1 MCGIAGLYR
10 GPWPDEMLGPLLERM
25 SSTLV
30 HRGPD
35 DYYKV
40 LAPAMRAGLAVRRLS
55 LVDLAGGRQPLENE
69 DGTLILA
76 CNGEIY
82 NHRELRSELLAKGHR
97 FRTESDCEV
106 IVHLY
111 EEIGLDCLKRL
122 NGMFALALL
131 DIRAQR
137 LVLARD
143 PAGMKPLYL
152 AERAGGIAFASE
164 ARALLETGIVSP
176 APDWDGIDT
185 YLAFGYAPAPR
196 SCFAGLE
203 RLTAGSY
210 LVAEDGRLRR
220 GSFWRCRYPPAQ
232 ETRDPANDLEC
243 RLRAAVRR
251 HLAADVPVGAFLS
264 GGWDSSLVTVFA
276 AAESRVPLKT
286 FSITL
291 PENPAYDE
299 TRWAR
304 QVAALVGSEHAE
316 VEFRNSDLP
325 QLLHRVVRAIEEPC
339 VTSPATLLYVLSAR
353 AAADVKA
360 VLSGEGSDELFG
372 GYQWLRPDAIYSL
385 RRVVPRFMARAFG
398 RILQSERWRRLCW
411 VAAADS
417 DEAAD
422 REWLRLFTAD
432 EIPSLAAARPGVA
445 VADGRLLELDLET
458 RASCGDALQRRLALE
473 LTRRLADALLLVADK
488 VSMAHSLEVRMPFLD
503 REVVD
508 FALAL
513 PSRWKIR
520 DGQEKYILKQ
530 LTSFLPADVAARHKH
545 ALVVPIRAAE
555 QQHREWARSVLLDGA
570 RRSSLF
576 DEKTLEAWLASVLSG
591 RREGMP
597 LVWALVNLQVWWECY
612 MKPSGNRAVV

>member
-35 DYYKV
+35 DYHKV
-40 LAPAMRAGLAVRRLS
+40 LAPAMRAGLAVHRLS

-69 DGTLILA
+69 DGTLVLA

-131 DIRAQR
+131 DVRAHR

-164 ARALLETGIVSP
+164 PRALPETGIVSP

-203 RLTAGSY
+203 RLPPGSY

-251 HLAADVPVGAFLS
+251 HPAQARAGHAHPRRRAATSRVGALGAARRRSPIVALRRKETRGVAGVRPVGPPRGNAARLGPSEFAGVVGVLHEAVRKP
-264 GGWDSSLVTVFA
+264 GGRLVHAPPLASQPSPLDGDMMQPGQLPLRVNPRPCSQFAQDFTLRLGPEGPRHPQSSSPFRCEPHRLDPPVGVRSA
-276 AAESRVPLKT
+276 LEHAVALQEGK
-286 FSITL
+286 
-291 PENPAYDE
+291 A
-299 TRWAR
+299 AR
-304 QVAALVGSEHAE
+304 QGRLVNGE
-316 VEFRNSDLP
+316 LLL
-325 QLLHRVVRAIEEPC
+325 QLLE
-339 VTSPATLLYVLSAR
+339 AR
-353 AAADVKA
+353 
-360 VLSGEGSDELFG
+360 
-372 GYQWLRPDAIYSL
+372 
-385 RRVVPRFMARAFG
+385 
-398 RILQSERWRRLCW
+398 
-411 VAAADS
+411 
-417 DEAAD
+417 
-422 REWLRLFTAD
+422 
-432 EIPSLAAARPGVA
+432 
-445 VADGRLLELDLET
+445 
-458 RASCGDALQRRLALE
+458 
-473 LTRRLADALLLVADK
+473 LT
-488 VSMAHSLEVRMPFLD
+488 
-503 REVVD
+503 
-508 FALAL
+508 
-513 PSRWKIR
+513 
-520 DGQEKYILKQ
+520 
-530 LTSFLPADVAARHKH
+530 
-545 ALVVPIRAAE
+545 
-555 QQHREWARSVLLDGA
+555 
-570 RRSSLF
+570 
-576 DEKTLEAWLASVLSG
+576 
-591 RREGMP
+591 
-597 LVWALVNLQVWWECY
+597 
-612 MKPSGNRAVV
+612 